1 MTGFDSAGSDLA
13 GTERLLAP
21 HAPSRRRGEFAGL
34 LVLILLLALVPT
46 VAAHLGN
53 PFLIKIA
60 TRIVVFAI
68 AASALNLVLGFGG
81 LVSLLHAGLF
91 GIGGYVIGIAAFHAD
106 AGASLGGLHAPTDLA
121 ILLPLAMVVAGA
133 SAAVMGVVAL
143 RTSGAYFIMITLAF
157 NQMLYYF
164 FVALQQYGGDDGLQI
179 NATLTLFGLRATARV
194 PFYYGCVA
202 VLAVVLVGLQRLV
215 DSRFGVVLRASAQN
229 ERRLVALGIPPLLY
243 KLAAFALSGAIAG
256 LAGALLASGE
266 QFISPSDM
274 SWVRSGDL
282 VVMCVLG
289 GMAWIMGPV
298 VGAAVFLVLEIVLS
312 GWSTHWQLAFG
323 GFIILVV
330 VTLRG
335 GLMDLVRLATGR
347 GAAS

>member
-1 MTGFDSAGSDLA
+1 MVDAAMTLA
-13 GTERLLAP
+13 SP
-21 HAPSRRRGEFAGL
+21 APSSRRIGPLTGIVL
-34 LVLILLLALVPT
+34 LIVLLLLVPT
-46 VAAHLGN
+46 VSALLGN

-60 TRIVVFAI
+60 TRIVIFSI
-68 AASALNLVLGFGG
+68 AAVALNLVLGFGG

-91 GIGGYVIGIAAFHAD
+91 GIGGYVVGIAAFELD
-106 AGASLGGLHAPTDLA
+106 AGSGASLMPATGELA
-121 ILLPLAMVVAGA
+121 ILLPLAMVVAGLA
-133 SAAVMGVVAL
+133 AAVMGVIAL

-164 FVALQQYGGDDGLQI
+164 FVALQQYGGEDGLQI
-179 NATLTLFGLRATARV
+179 TAPLTLFGYPATARV

-202 VLAVVLVGLQRLV
+202 VLAIVLVAMQRLIG
-215 DSRFGVVLRASAQN
+215 SRFGVVLRASAQN
-229 ERRLVALGIPPLLY
+229 ERRLTALGIPPLTY

-256 LAGALLASGE
+256 LAGALLASGQ

-289 GMAWIMGPV
+289 GMAWVIGPV
-298 VGAAVFLVLEIVLS
+298 VGACVFLVLEIVLS
-312 GWSTHWQLAFG
+312 GWSVHWQLAFG

-330 VTLRG
+330 VSLRG
-335 GLMDLVRLATGR
+335 GLMDLVRIATGR
-347 GAAS
+347 GASS

>member
-1 MTGFDSAGSDLA
+1 MADAAMTTLA
-13 GTERLLAP
+13 SPL
-21 HAPSRRRGEFAGL
+21 PSRRRFGRLAGL
-34 LVLILLLALVPT
+34 LLLIAVLALVPT
-46 VAAHLGN
+46 VATLLGN

-60 TRIVVFAI
+60 TRIVIFSI
-68 AASALNLVLGFGG
+68 AAVALNLVLGFGG

-91 GIGGYVIGIAAFHAD
+91 GIGGYVVGIAAFELD
-106 AGASLGGLHAPTDLA
+106 GGASWNVLPATGELA

-133 SAAVMGVVAL
+133 AAAAMGVIAL

-164 FVALQQYGGDDGLQI
+164 FVALQQYGGEDGLQI
-179 NATLTLFGLRATARV
+179 TAPLTLFGHPATARV

-202 VLAVVLVGLQRLV
+202 VLAVVLIAMQRLIA
-215 DSRFGVVLRASAQN
+215 SRFGVVLRAAEQN
-229 ERRLVALGIPPLLY
+229 ERRLTALGIPPLTY

-256 LAGALLASGE
+256 LAGALLATGQ

-289 GMAWIMGPV
+289 GMAWVMGPV
-298 VGAAVFLVLEIVLS
+298 VGACVFLVLEIVLS
-312 GWSTHWQLAFG
+312 GWSVHWQLVFG
-323 GFIILVV
+323 AFIIFVV

-335 GLMDLVRLATGR
+335 GLMDLVRIATGK
-347 GAAS
+347 GASS

>member
-1 MTGFDSAGSDLA
+1 MGEAMASSDITLTIAPPASAGHWYAGLA
-13 GTERLLAP
+13 GIAAVTLL
-21 HAPSRRRGEFAGL
+21 F
-34 LVLILLLALVPT
+34 ALVPA
-46 VAAHLGN
+46 VASATGN

-60 TRIVVFAI
+60 TRVVVFSI
-68 AASALNLVLGFGG
+68 AALALNLVLGFGG

-91 GIGGYVIGIAAFHAD
+91 GIGGYVVGIAAFHVD
-106 AGASLGGLHAPTDLA
+106 EGRFLGLVPGTGELA
-121 ILLPLAMVVAGA
+121 VLLPLAMILTGAA
-133 SAAVMGVVAL
+133 SALMGAIAL

-164 FVALQQYGGDDGLQI
+164 FVALQQYGGEDGLQI
-179 NATLTLFGLRATARV
+179 NTDLTLFGHGATARL

-202 VLAVVLVGLQRLV
+202 ALALTLSGLRRLI

-229 ERRLVALGIPPLLY
+229 ERRLTALGIPPLRY
-243 KLAAFALSGAIAG
+243 KLAAFAISGAIVG
-256 LAGALLASGE
+256 LAGALMAASQ

-289 GMAWIMGPV
+289 GLGTVVGPV
-298 VGAAVFLVLEIVLS
+298 LGAATFLVLEITLS
-312 GWSTHWQLAFG
+312 GWSTHWQLVFG

-335 GLMDLVRLATGR
+335 GLIELVRHFAPR
-347 GAAS
+347 GSAP